1 LKTAIFIGCARE
13 RFWIVLK
20 SSAEYQQSSDKI
32 IFIRG
37 AANLLRSV
45 FFYGRRRLMD
55 RQPITREGHDKIKAE
70 IKHLESVVI
79 PEITERLAEA
89 RSEGDLKENTEY
101 HGQRE
106 QQGMA
111 QAKVNQLKTK
121 LANCYIVDKAD
132 MPKGVVTFGST
143 VTVNDLKWNDEE
155 EYEFVGPGEEDYDC
169 EPMKILTSSPL
180 AKAMEGKKVGD
191 RVSVETPQG
200 VRELEIVKIVD
211 FE

>member
-1 LKTAIFIGCARE
+1 
-13 RFWIVLK
+13 
-20 SSAEYQQSSDKI
+20 
-32 IFIRG
+32 
-37 AANLLRSV
+37 
-45 FFYGRRRLMD
+45 MD

-121 LANCYIVDKAD
+121 LSNCYIVDKAD

>member
-1 LKTAIFIGCARE
+1 
-13 RFWIVLK
+13 
-20 SSAEYQQSSDKI
+20 
-32 IFIRG
+32 
-37 AANLLRSV
+37 
-45 FFYGRRRLMD
+45 MD